1 MLVKL
6 AWNGMKSKR
15 KDYIVLL
22 TGLVMAIAIFYMFQ
36 TLALNKGF
44 TSDYAMINSMQL
56 IFNVGSV
63 LLAAVTFFYILY
75 TNTFLLSL
83 RQKEYGVFM
92 LLGAKK
98 RYIKNLMF
106 VENMLIGI
114 IALIIGVAVGIGLS
128 ALVARLIMGQMNVS
142 LDGYQSFYTPSMLV
156 TFGFFLFLFFVTSI
170 WNHVRLSKIEVLDL
184 VNADAKAD
192 KTVMKEKA
200 NIITIIAG
208 IISLMIGYV
217 SLIFMEQLREI
228 GVFSSAIMT
237 TLGTYLI
244 FSSFIPMIVKC
255 LKYNRKW
262 NEKGIQSFTF
272 SQLMFRVHSLKK
284 LLATVAM
291 LIALGAGAISGGLA
305 FKNNGEI
312 TVDRTMVY
320 DTTIHTPS
328 AEEENIIDKIPFI
341 EESEYRYKA
350 DGEFDYFLKEDLEDQ
365 RPLINTEMV
374 RESTEVKRLEA
385 ALPDEKDSLRDVQD
399 KARNGSFE
407 MEHEWSLFLNT
418 LQDTYTNQPLIVS
431 QNVYEDIESEEQ
443 TVFVGKTDD
452 FMAYTDQWAALDEIK
467 QEQMDTETAEESYGV
482 TSKYAMYKSYDTVA
496 TGTVFM
502 GFFLGVAFL
511 AMMASCL
518 MFKVLSGA
526 NQDISRYEM
535 LRKIGVKKKLLERSV
550 YKELFLVFLFPAI
563 LGVTHVLIG
572 MNMFSFIIY
581 EPYYRIWVSIALFI
595 LIYALYYLLTV
606 KMYKEM
612 VLPDKDV

>member
-1 MLVKL
+1 
-6 AWNGMKSKR
+6 
-15 KDYIVLL
+15 
-22 TGLVMAIAIFYMFQ
+22 
-36 TLALNKGF
+36 
-44 TSDYAMINSMQL
+44 
-56 IFNVGSV
+56 
-63 LLAAVTFFYILY
+63 
-75 TNTFLLSL
+75 
-83 RQKEYGVFM
+83 M

-142 LDGYQSFYTPSMLV
+142 LDGYQSLYTPSMLV

-200 NIITIIAG
+200 NVTTIIAG

-244 FSSFIPMIVKC
+244 FSSFIPMIVKS

-262 NEKGIQSFTF
+262 NEKGIQSFMF

-312 TVDRTMVY
+312 TVERTMVY
-320 DTTIHTPS
+320 DTTIHTLG
-328 AEEENIIDKIPFI
+328 AEEENIIDKIPFT
-341 EESEYRYKA
+341 EENEYRYKA
-350 DGEFDYFLKEDLEDQ
+350 DGEFDYFLKEDLDDQ
-365 RPLINTEMV
+365 RPLIKTEMD

-399 KARNGSFE
+399 ETRNGSFE
-407 MEHEWSLFLNT
+407 MEQEWSLFLNT

-431 QNVYEDIESEEQ
+431 QKVYEDIESEEQ

-452 FMAYTDQWAALDEIK
+452 FLLIPII
-467 QEQMDTETAEESYGV
+467 G
-482 TSKYAMYKSYDTVA
+482 
-496 TGTVFM
+496 
-502 GFFLGVAFL
+502 
-511 AMMASCL
+511 
-518 MFKVLSGA
+518 
-526 NQDISRYEM
+526 
-535 LRKIGVKKKLLERSV
+535 LR
-550 YKELFLVFLFPAI
+550 
-563 LGVTHVLIG
+563 
-572 MNMFSFIIY
+572 
-581 EPYYRIWVSIALFI
+581 
-595 LIYALYYLLTV
+595 
-606 KMYKEM
+606 
-612 VLPDKDV
+612 